1 MIDARATCF
10 ASNCENAVIQWTC
23 LALSPRPVQA
33 ISLIISVRLSLWSQS
48 QQSCFNGRAHSRVK
62 FEFSSSQNQLGFIL
76 AKLNSVKRNGQ
87 IKCSPR
93 AMESRYF
100 FIIWPSERFQRWMVL
115 FDLLLFQFIGSQFPS
130 IGSWMSE
137 LVAFQFIW
145 SVAKFLL
152 WISIDDGTFS
162 YVLSSFGFNVETD
175 VGINGCFAPFWL
187 LGTHYLNLAAWFE

>member
-1 MIDARATCF
+1 M
-10 ASNCENAVIQWTC
+10 
-23 LALSPRPVQA
+23 
-33 ISLIISVRLSLWSQS
+33 
-48 QQSCFNGRAHSRVK
+48 
-62 FEFSSSQNQLGFIL
+62 
-76 AKLNSVKRNGQ
+76 AKINSVGSDTNHQSPTGTTGSFPRMYSTGQ

-93 AMESRYF
+93 AMESRCF

-115 FDLLLFQFIGSQFPS
+115 FDLLLFQFISSQFLS

-145 SVAKFLL
+145 SVAQFLL
-152 WISIDDGTFS
+152 WISMDDGTFS